1 MRAKRE
7 FVQHVLNHMEDE
19 GFIAGWDLTD
29 DSSRNDYFVRLPSG
43 RTAVIDL
50 KGCLDGNNTNIFE
63 RPANA
68 DEFVI
73 WSICTN
79 LGADPRRNAW
89 SGIHTRLSAE
99 MISRN
104 QLVDGLIVWDMVC
117 GTIGRPCPKVAGDDG
132 SRLTDI
138 GPFRV
143 PPACIYLFPSVVPS
157 SAVPNVSAQ
166 PIEAVELLSAFHRCF
181 KGKDAELNHVDFE
194 LLQSGSDLMRRTTI
208 RRDGVVQKV
217 SDMVPIRRA

>member
-1 MRAKRE
+1 MGHDPAK
-7 FVQHVLNHMEDE
+7 
-19 GFIAGWDLTD
+19 
-29 DSSRNDYFVRLPSG
+29 
-43 RTAVIDL
+43 
-50 KGCLDGNNTNIFE
+50 
-63 RPANA
+63 A

-104 QLVDGLIVWDMVC
+104 QRVDGLIVWDMMC
-117 GTIGRPCPKVAGDDG
+117 GTIGRPCPKVADDDG

-143 PPACIYLFPSVVPS
+143 PPACIYLFPGTVPS
-157 SAVPNVSAQ
+157 GATPAAPAQ

-181 KGKDAELNHVDFE
+181 KGRDTELNQVDFE

-208 RRDGVVQKV
+208 RRAGVIQKV
-217 SDMVPIRRA
+217 SDMVPIRRV